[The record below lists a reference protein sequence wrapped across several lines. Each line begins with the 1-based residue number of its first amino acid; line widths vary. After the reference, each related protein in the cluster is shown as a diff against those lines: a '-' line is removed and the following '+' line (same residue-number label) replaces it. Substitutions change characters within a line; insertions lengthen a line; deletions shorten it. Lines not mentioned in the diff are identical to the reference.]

1 MSKDNEKEKDL
12 SLITGPHDFPYIH
25 RDISWLSFNER
36 VLQEAA
42 DPNVPLMERINF
54 LAIYSSNLDEF
65 FRVRIAGI
73 RNLVRVGKK
82 TKRALEFDPKTVLK
96 TLLKIVNKQQEE
108 FSEIYEKNIIPA
120 LKKEDIHQIRR
131 HQLNAEQR
139 EFVEQYFQDHLL
151 PFVQPV
157 LLVKK
162 RIRPFLING
171 ALYLAIQLCEKKKG
185 EKHDRSKEKRV
196 AIVKIPSDHL
206 PRFIKLPS
214 TKRKDVFIMLDD
226 IVRQSISWIFPGYDI
241 IDSYSIKL
249 TRDADLYIE
258 DEFTGNLI
266 TKIRKNLNKRNVG
279 PASRL
284 VFDREMP
291 KDMLDYLTSTLELE
305 NFDLLPEGRYHNNSD
320 FFKFPKFEAAH
331 LYNIPLPTLTYKP
344 LEKPDDFFTA
354 MKKGDHLVQFPYHSY
369 KSVVRFFDEA
379 ADDPAVTH
387 IKITQ
392 YRVAKKSKIM
402 EALIRAVKAGKQV
415 FVFIEAKARFDEEA
429 NLNWGDRLE
438 KEGVKVSYSFPAVKV
453 HCKIA
458 LIVRK
463 EGKKNQLYSYLSTGN
478 FHEDT
483 AKVYSDYGLFT
494 TDIRLTKE
502 VSRLFTFLE
511 TVKMPSE
518 NFEHLLVGQFN
529 LRKRLIE
536 LIQQEIK
543 NAKAGKEAKII
554 LKMNSLQDQKMIRLL
569 YTASNAGVTVQL
581 IIRGICSLVTDRK
594 NFSEN
599 IEAIG
604 IVDRFLEHARVFVF
618 HNNGKELMYLSSA
631 DWMVRNL
638 NHRIETAFPIYDEA
652 LKNEIS
658 EALELQ
664 WNDNVKARLLDGQL
678 KNEYIKG
685 ESDIALRSQ
694 HEVYF
699 NLKRRSK
706 A

>member
-12 SLITGPHDFPYIH
+12 SMITAEHKFPYIH

-36 VLQEAA
+36 VLQEAQ
-42 DPNVPLMERINF
+42 DPNVPLLERVKF

-65 FRVRIAGI
+65 FRVRIAGL

-82 TKRALEFDPKTVLK
+82 TKKALEFDPKTVLK

-108 FSEIYEKNIIPA
+108 FSKLFEKTIIPA
-120 LKKEDIHQIRR
+120 LKKEDIHQLRR
-131 HQLNAEQR
+131 EQLNSEQK
-139 EFVEQYFQDHLL
+139 EFIEQYFQDHLL

-157 LLVKK
+157 LLSKK

-171 ALYLAIQLCEKKKG
+171 ALYLAIHLVEKPSKDKKV
-185 EKHDRSKEKRV
+185 ERSKEKRV

-206 PRFIKLPS
+206 PRFIELPS
-214 TKRKDVFIMLDD
+214 SKKKNTYIMLDD
-226 IVRQSISWIFPGYDI
+226 IVRQSVSWIFPGYDI

-249 TRDADLYIE
+249 TRDAELYIE

-266 TKIRKNLNKRNVG
+266 SKIRKNLNKRNVG

-291 KDMLDYLTSTLELE
+291 KEMLDYLTRALELE

-320 FFKFPKFEAAH
+320 FFKFPKFDIPQ
-331 LYNIPLPTLTYKP
+331 LYNIPLPPLTYKP
-344 LEKPDDFFTA
+344 LEKTKDFFEA
-354 MKKGDHLVQFPYHSY
+354 MKSGDHLIQVPYHSY
-369 KSVVRFFDEA
+369 ESVVRFFEEA
-379 ADDPAVTH
+379 AEDPKVTH

-392 YRVAKKSKIM
+392 YRVAKKSRIM
-402 EALIRAVKAGKQV
+402 EALIKAVKAGKQV

-429 NLNWGDRLE
+429 NLNWGERLE

-453 HCKIA
+453 HSKIA

-463 EGKKNQLYSYLSTGN
+463 EGKKNQLYAYLSTGN

-483 AKVYSDYGLFT
+483 AKIYSDYGLFT
-494 TDIRLTKE
+494 TDERLTKE
-502 VSRLFTFLE
+502 VSRLFNFLE
-511 TVKMPSE
+511 TVKMPKE
-518 NFEHLLVGQFN
+518 KFEHLLVGQFN
-529 LRKRLIE
+529 MRKRLIG
-536 LIQQEIK
+536 LIQKEIE

-554 LKMNSLQDQKMIRLL
+554 IKMNSLQDQAMIKLL
-569 YTASNAGVTVQL
+569 YEASNAGVIVQM
-581 IIRGICSLVTDRK
+581 IIRGICSLVTDKK

-638 NHRIETAFPIYDEA
+638 NHRIETAFPIYDKA
-652 LKNEIS
+652 IKNEIN
-658 EALELQ
+658 EALDLQ

-685 ESDIALRSQ
+685 EADIALRSQ
-694 HEVYF
+694 HEIYF
-699 NLKRRSK
+699 KLKRRGK
-706 A
+706 

>member
-1 MSKDNEKEKDL
+1 MSKDNEKDKDL
-12 SLITGPHDFPYIH
+12 SLITAEHKFPYIH

-36 VLQEAA
+36 VLQEAQ
-42 DPNVPLMERINF
+42 DPNVPLLERVKF

-65 FRVRIAGI
+65 FRVRIAGL

-82 TKRALEFDPKTVLK
+82 TKKALEFDPKTVLK
-96 TLLKIVNKQQEE
+96 TLLKIVNRQQEE
-108 FSEIYEKNIIPA
+108 FSKIFEKNIIPA
-120 LKKEDIHQIRR
+120 LKKENIHHVRR
-131 HQLNAEQR
+131 HQLNAEQK
-139 EFVEQYFQDHLL
+139 EFVEQYFQNHLL

-157 LLVKK
+157 LLKKK

-171 ALYLAIQLCEKKKG
+171 ALYLAIQLVEKNKG
-185 EKHDRSKEKRV
+185 EKSKDKRV

-206 PRFIKLPS
+206 PRFIELPS
-214 TKRKDVFIMLDD
+214 SKNHNVYIMLDE
-226 IVRQSISWIFPGYDI
+226 IVRESISWIFPGFEI

-249 TRDADLYIE
+249 TRDAELYIE
-258 DEFTGNLI
+258 DEFSGNLI
-266 TKIRKNLNKRNVG
+266 SKIRKSLNKRNVG

-284 VFDREMP
+284 VYDREMP
-291 KDMLDYLTSTLELE
+291 KEMLDYLTSTLELE

-320 FFKFPKFEAAH
+320 FFKFPKFDIPH
-331 LYNIPLPTLTYKP
+331 LYNKALPPLTYKP
-344 LEKPDDFFTA
+344 LEKAKDFFEE
-354 MKKGDHLVQFPYHSY
+354 MKSKDHLVQFPYHSY
-369 KSVVRFFDEA
+369 QSVVRFFEEA
-379 ADDPAVTH
+379 AADPNVTH

-429 NLNWGDRLE
+429 NLNWGERLE

-453 HCKIA
+453 HCKIG
-458 LIVRK
+458 LIIRK
-463 EGKKNQLYSYLSTGN
+463 EGRKNQLYSYLSTGN

-483 AKVYSDYGLFT
+483 AKIYSDYGLFT
-494 TDIRLTKE
+494 TDEKLTKE

-511 TVKMPSE
+511 TVKMPKE
-518 NFEHLLVGQFN
+518 KFEHLLVGQFN
-529 LRKRLIE
+529 MRKRLIG
-536 LIQQEIK
+536 LIQKEIA

-554 LKMNSLQDQKMIRLL
+554 LKMNSLQDQGMIKLL
-569 YTASNAGVTVQL
+569 YEASNAGVVVQL
-581 IIRGICSLVTDRK
+581 IIRGICSLVTDKK

-638 NHRIETAFPIYDEA
+638 NHRIETAFPIYNQKIKDDINEA
-652 LKNEIS
+652 LD
-658 EALELQ
+658 LQ

-685 ESDIALRSQ
+685 EADISIRSQ
-694 HEVYF
+694 HEVYY
-699 NLKRRSK
+699 NLKRRGK
-706 A
+706 